1 MSAGSAGRP
10 RVLAIVQAGGKGS
23 RMDVLT
29 RERVKPALPFGGQH
43 RLVDIT
49 LSNLAHSGISDV
61 WVSVQYQAGSLD
73 QHLAGGRPWDLDRT
87 RGGMRRM
94 VPEESAG
101 AADQSGFSHGN
112 ADDLYRL
119 RDQIAV
125 QAPDVVV
132 VSSADHVFR
141 LDLRD
146 VVDAHLAAGAECTLV
161 TSEVSR
167 QEAANNVV
175 VVLGQDGA
183 VTRVVDKPDDPPTT
197 TVAIEVFA
205 YDAPVLLAQLEALRR
220 RTVHQAD
227 DDDTGLGDVA
237 DVLLPALVRR
247 GRVRTFPL
255 AGYWRDVGR
264 PEAYLQA
271 HRDLL
276 RGSLDVFDDPA
287 WPVLGQLP
295 TGAPARV
302 AGDGTVVDGL
312 LSTGCVV
319 RGTVERSVLG
329 PGVAVHPGARVVDS
343 VLMGGVVVE
352 TGATV
357 ATAVVDEQV
366 RIGRGATVGVTPAA
380 TRLRAEDVTMVGR
393 DSVVRGGTTVPAGG
407 RMEPGSTT

>member
-1 MSAGSAGRP
+1 
-10 RVLAIVQAGGKGS
+10 
-23 RMDVLT
+23 MDVLT
-29 RERVKPALPFGGQH
+29 RERAKPALPFGGQH

-61 WVSVQYQAGSLD
+61 WVSVQYQSGSLD

-125 QAPDVVV
+125 QATDVVV

-146 VVDAHLAAGAECTLV
+146 VVDAHLAAGAECTVV

-220 RTVHQAD
+220 RTVHRAD

-302 AGDGTVVDGL
+302 AGDGTVVEGL

-329 PGVAVHPGARVVDS
+329 PGVVVQAGARVVDS

-352 TGATV
+352 TGASV

-366 RIGRGATVGVTPAA
+366 RIGRGATVGATPAA

>member
-29 RERVKPALPFGGQH
+29 RERAKPALPFGGQH

-125 QAPDVVV
+125 QTPDVVV

-146 VVDAHLAAGAECTLV
+146 VVDAHLAAGAECTVV

-167 QEAANNVV
+167 QDAANNVV

-220 RTVHQAD
+220 RTVHRAD

-302 AGDGTVVDGL
+302 AGDGTVVEGL

-329 PGVAVHPGARVVDS
+329 PGVVVQAGARVVDS

-352 TGATV
+352 TGASV

-366 RIGRGATVGVTPAA
+366 RIGRGATVGATPAA
-380 TRLRAEDVTMVGR
+380 TRLRGEDVTMVGR

>member
-1 MSAGSAGRP
+1 MSAGSADRP

-29 RERVKPALPFGGQH
+29 RERAKPALPFGGQH

-146 VVDAHLAAGAECTLV
+146 VVDAHVAAGAECTVV

-302 AGDGTVVDGL
+302 AGDGTVVEGL

-329 PGVAVHPGARVVDS
+329 PGVVVQAGARVVDS

-352 TGATV
+352 TGASV

-366 RIGRGATVGVTPAA
+366 RIGRGATVGATPAA